1 MIEEQDGHL
10 ETEAAV
16 FFVSRPRRNPK
27 SHVGVPG
34 SGARHVRSRLT
45 QPPASPQFNP

>member
-16 FFVSRPRRNPK
+16 FFVSAQAEPQEPRW
-27 SHVGVPG
+27 S
-34 SGARHVRSRLT
+34 SRKRR
-45 QPPASPQFNP
+45 